1 MLNFLH
7 DAAMVKIS
15 NTMQERD
22 VDQIEVFGRCRDMA
36 EIEAKAIQL
45 ASEKQR
51 EYPVIIILPTIND
64 CERLKL

>member
-1 MLNFLH
+1 
-7 DAAMVKIS
+7 V
-15 NTMQERD
+15 QERD
-22 VDQIEVFGRCRDMA
+22 VNQIEVFGRCKDMA

-45 ASEKQR
+45 ALEKQR

>member
-7 DAAMVKIS
+7 DAVTVKIS
-15 NTMQERD
+15 KTVQERD
-22 VDQIEVFGRCRDMA
+22 VDQIEVFGRYRDMA

-45 ASEKQR
+45 ALEKQR